1 MEIRVKEFNLK
12 VEINYQEFDTFQL
25 EVGIKKANLKHRLKM
40 LDFNTK
46 STNIKQKRSGKNNL
60 TQNSE
65 QLKQNLSKSNLNW
78 KLRFQK

>member
-25 EVGIKKANLKHRLKM
+25 EVGIKKAYLKHRLKM

-46 STNIKQKRSGKNNL
+46 STNIKPKSSGKNNL

-65 QLKQNLSKSNLNW
+65 QLNQNLSNLNW